1 MLMDMARQDAD
12 ASREYV
18 VVNARRYRKP
28 VEPAVVICFDG
39 CDPAYIEAAEAAG
52 VIPTLTRMRRDG
64 FEALALAAMPT
75 FTNPNNVSI
84 VCGAPPTVHGVAG
97 NFYLDRETG
106 ETVMMLDAA
115 LMRAPTI
122 LAGLAAAGS
131 RVAVVTAK
139 DKLRKAL
146 AHGLALTPGLGA
158 IAFSAEYADTS
169 TEEEHG
175 IANAAA
181 FVGTPKPAQYS
192 AELSLFVL
200 DAGIRLIEAGRADVL
215 YLSLS
220 DYVQH
225 KHASETEE
233 ALAFMAA
240 VDQRLGRLIELGA
253 IVGVTADH
261 GMTDMA
267 GPDGAPSVVYLGDVL
282 DAEFGEGATRVI
294 CPITDPFVRHHGAL
308 GGFVR
313 VHILKDGI
321 DPAAV
326 LERVRA
332 QPGVALALPGNEAAA
347 RFEMPGDREAD
358 IVVIGAAGVALG
370 ARAVDH
376 DLSQL
381 AGERLRSHG
390 SLSEQSVPFILSHPL
405 RGTEPM
411 PEVLRNFDIFDFA
424 LNRVG

>member
-1 MLMDMARQDAD
+1 MNVTVEGAA
-12 ASREYV
+12 ATAEYV
-18 VVNARRYRKP
+18 SVNGRLYQKP
-28 VEPAVVICFDG
+28 IRPTVVICFDG
-39 CDPAYIEAAEAAG
+39 CDPTYIEAAEAAG
-52 VIPTLTRMRRDG
+52 VVPTLSRMKREG
-64 FEALALAAMPT
+64 VAAIALAAMPT

-84 VCGAPPTVHGVAG
+84 VCGVPPAVHGVAG
-97 NFYLDRETG
+97 NFYLDRKTG

-122 LAGLAAAGS
+122 LAGLAEAGS

-146 AHGLALTPGLGA
+146 AYGLRG
-158 IAFSAEYADTS
+158 IAFSAEQADAC

-175 IANAAA
+175 IADATA
-181 FVGTPKPAQYS
+181 FVGRPKPEQYS
-192 AELSLFVL
+192 ADLSLFVL
-200 DAGIRLIEAGRADVL
+200 DAGVRLIEAGRADVL

-225 KHASETEE
+225 KHAPEADE

-240 VDQRLGRLIELGA
+240 VDQRLGRLVELGA
-253 IVGVTADH
+253 TVAITADH

-267 GPDGAPSVVYLGDVL
+267 KPDGEPAVVYLGDIL
-282 DAEFGEGATRVI
+282 DETFGRDATRVI

-321 DPAAV
+321 ARDAV
-326 LERVRA
+326 LDLLRDV
-332 QPGVALALPGNEAAA
+332 PGVALALPREEAAA
-347 RFEMPGDREAD
+347 RFEMPEDREAD
-358 IVVIGAAGVALG
+358 IVVVGEAGVALG
-370 ARAVDH
+370 ARAEEH
-376 DLSQL
+376 DLAQL

-390 SLSEQSVPFILSHPL
+390 GLSEQQVPFIISHPL
-405 RGTEPM
+405 RATSAVPAD
-411 PEVLRNFDIFDFA
+411 LRNFDVFDFA
-424 LNRVG
+424 VNQVE

>member
-1 MLMDMARQDAD
+1 MDMARQDAD

-28 VEPAVVICFDG
+28 VQPAVVVCFDG

-52 VIPTLTRMRRDG
+52 VIPTLTRMRREG

-122 LAGLAAAGS
+122 LAGLAGAGS

-146 AHGLALTPGLGA
+146 AHGLMLADERSA
-158 IAFSAEYADTS
+158 IAFSAEFADAS
-169 TEEEHG
+169 TEAEHG
-175 IANAAA
+175 IADAAA
-181 FVGTPKPAQYS
+181 FVGLPKPAQYS

-225 KHASETEE
+225 KHAPEAPE
-233 ALAFMAA
+233 ALAFMAD

-267 GPDGAPSVVYLGDVL
+267 GPDGAPSVVYIGDVL
-282 DAEFGEGATRVI
+282 DAEFGAGATRVI

-313 VHILKDGI
+313 VHILAGDI

-326 LERVRA
+326 LERVRTL
-332 QPGVALALPGNEAAA
+332 PGVALALPGSEAAA
-347 RFEMPGDREAD
+347 RFEMPVDREAD

-370 ARAVDH
+370 ARAGDH

-390 SLSEQSVPFILSHPL
+390 SLAEQRVPFILSHPL
-405 RGTEPM
+405 RTPGDV
-411 PEVLRNFDIFDFA
+411 PETLRNFDIFDFA
-424 LNRVG
+424 LNRVE

>member
-1 MLMDMARQDAD
+1 MDMAMQGAGAPGEDF
-12 ASREYV
+12 
-18 VVNARRYRKP
+18 VVNSRRYRKP
-28 VEPAVVICFDG
+28 VQPVAVICFDG
-39 CDPAYIEAAEAAG
+39 CDPAYIEAANAAG
-52 VIPTLTRMRRDG
+52 VIPVLAAMQRDG
-64 FEALALAAMPT
+64 LDAIALAAMPT

-97 NFYLDRETG
+97 NFYLDRATG
-106 ETVMMLDAA
+106 QTVMMLDAA

-122 LAGLAAAGS
+122 LAGLAEAGS

-146 AHGLALTPGLGA
+146 GHGLDG
-158 IAFSAEYADTS
+158 IAFSAEHADAT
-169 TEEEHG
+169 TLAEHG
-175 IANAAA
+175 IDDAAG
-181 FVGTPKPAQYS
+181 FVGLPKPDQYS

-200 DAGIRLIEAGRADVL
+200 DAGVKLLEAGRADVL

-225 KHASETEE
+225 KHAPDAPE

-240 VDQRLGRLIELGA
+240 VDRRLGQLIELGA
-253 IVGVTADH
+253 IVAVTADH

-267 GPDGAPSVVYLGDVL
+267 NLTGEPTVVYLGEVL
-282 DAEFGEGATRVI
+282 DAQFGIEATRVI

-313 VHILKDGI
+313 VHIMQDHI

-326 LERVRA
+326 LATLSA
-332 QPGVALALPGNEAAA
+332 QPGVELALPGDEAAI

-358 IVVIGAAGVALG
+358 FVVIGASGVALG
-370 ARAVDH
+370 ARRGDH

-390 SLSEQSVPFILSHPL
+390 SLSEQAVPFILSHPL
-405 RGTEPM
+405 REGEATGAS
-411 PEVLRNFDIFDFA
+411 LRNFDIFDFA
-424 LNRVG
+424 LNRVE

>member
-1 MLMDMARQDAD
+1 MEMAMPGAG
-12 ASREYV
+12 APREYV
-18 VVNARRYRKP
+18 VVNERRYLKP
-28 VEPAVVICFDG
+28 RRTTVVICFDG
-39 CDPAYIEAAEAAG
+39 CDPAYIEAAAAAG
-52 VIPTLTRMRRDG
+52 VTPALDYMRREG
-64 FEALALAAMPT
+64 FAAIADAAMPT

-84 VCGAPPTVHGVAG
+84 VCGAPPAVHGVAG
-97 NFYLDRETG
+97 NFYLDTATG
-106 ETVMMLDAA
+106 RTVMMLDAA

-146 AHGLALTPGLGA
+146 AFGLEGM
-158 IAFSAEYADTS
+158 AFSAEHAEGTS
-169 TEEEHG
+169 EAEHG
-175 IANAAA
+175 IADAAG
-181 FVGTPKPAQYS
+181 FVGLPKPDQYS
-192 AELSLFVL
+192 PELSLYVL

-225 KHASETEE
+225 KHAPEAAE

-240 VDQRLGRLIELGA
+240 VDARIARMIELGA
-253 IVGVTADH
+253 VVGVTADH

-267 GPDGAPSVVYLGDVL
+267 GPDGAPQVVYLGDVL
-282 DAEFGEGATRVI
+282 DAAFGEGATRVI

-313 VHILKDGI
+313 VHMLREGI
-321 DPAAV
+321 DPLAV
-326 LERVRA
+326 RDAIGSL
-332 QPGVALALPGNEAAA
+332 PGVELVLPGPEAAA
-347 RFEMPGDREAD
+347 RFEMPEDREAD
-358 IVVIGAAGVALG
+358 FVVVGAAGVALG
-370 ARAVDH
+370 ARAADH

-390 SLSEQSVPFILSHPL
+390 SLAEQRVPFILSRPL
-405 RGTEPM
+405 KEAAAAPGR
-411 PEVLRNFDIFDFA
+411 LRNFDIFDFA
-424 LNRVG
+424 LNRVE

>member
-1 MLMDMARQDAD
+1 MDMARQDAD

-28 VEPAVVICFDG
+28 VQPAVVVCFDG

-52 VIPTLTRMRRDG
+52 VIPTLTRMRREG

-84 VCGAPPTVHGVAG
+84 VCGAPPRVHGVAG

-122 LAGLAAAGS
+122 LAGLASAGS

-146 AHGLALTPGLGA
+146 AHGLMLVDERSA
-158 IAFSAEYADTS
+158 IAFSAEFADAS
-169 TEEEHG
+169 TEAEHG
-175 IANAAA
+175 IADAAA
-181 FVGTPKPAQYS
+181 FVGLPKPAQYS

-225 KHASETEE
+225 KHAPEAPE
-233 ALAFMAA
+233 ALAFMAD

-267 GPDGAPSVVYLGDVL
+267 GPDGAPSVVYIGDVL
-282 DAEFGEGATRVI
+282 DAEFGAGATRVI

-313 VHILKDGI
+313 VHILAGGI

-326 LERVRA
+326 LERVRTL
-332 QPGVALALPGNEAAA
+332 PGIALALPGSEAAA
-347 RFEMPGDREAD
+347 RFEMPVDREAD

-370 ARAVDH
+370 ARAGDH

-390 SLSEQSVPFILSHPL
+390 SLAEQRVPFILSHPL
-405 RGTEPM
+405 RAPGDV
-411 PEVLRNFDIFDFA
+411 PETLRNFDIFDFA
-424 LNRVG
+424 LNRVE

>member
-1 MLMDMARQDAD
+1 MDMARQDAD

-28 VEPAVVICFDG
+28 AQPAVVICFDG
-39 CDPAYIEAAEAAG
+39 CDPAYIDAAEAAG
-52 VIPTLTRMRRDG
+52 VIPTLARIRGDG
-64 FEALALAAMPT
+64 FTALALAAMPT

-97 NFYLDRETG
+97 NFYLDRESG

-122 LAGLAAAGS
+122 LAGLAEAGS

-146 AHGLALTPGLGA
+146 AHGLSG
-158 IAFSAEYADTS
+158 IAFSAEYADAS

-181 FVGTPKPAQYS
+181 FVGLPKPEQYS

-200 DAGIRLIEAGRADVL
+200 DAGIRLIEAERADVL

-225 KHASETEE
+225 KHAPETDE

-267 GPDGAPSVVYLGDVL
+267 EPDGTPVVVYVGDVL
-282 DAEFGEGATRVI
+282 DAEFGKGATRVI

-313 VHILKDGI
+313 VHILRDGI
-321 DPAAV
+321 DATAV
-326 LERVRA
+326 LERIRSL
-332 QPGVALALPGNEAAA
+332 PGVALALPGSEAAA
-347 RFEMPGDREAD
+347 RFEMPVDREAD

-370 ARAVDH
+370 ACAGDH

-390 SLSEQSVPFILSHPL
+390 SLAEQRVPFILSHPL
-405 RGTEPM
+405 RDAATP
-411 PEVLRNFDIFDFA
+411 PVALRNFDIFDFV
-424 LNRVG
+424 LNRVE

>member
-1 MLMDMARQDAD
+1 MEMALPG
-12 ASREYV
+12 ASAPREYI
-18 VVNARRYRKP
+18 VVNGRSYRRPRRTT
-28 VEPAVVICFDG
+28 VVICFDG
-39 CDPAYIEAAEAAG
+39 CDPAYIEVASQAG
-52 VIPTLTRMRRDG
+52 VTPALDAMRMG
-64 FEALALAAMPT
+64 GHFALADAAMPT

-84 VCGAPPTVHGVAG
+84 VCGAPPAVHGVAG
-97 NFYLDRETG
+97 NFYLDRATG

-122 LAGLAAAGS
+122 LAGLAGNGS
-131 RVAVVTAK
+131 AVAVVTAK

-146 AHGLALTPGLGA
+146 AFGLDG
-158 IAFSAEYADTS
+158 IAFSAERAEGTTQD
-169 TEEEHG
+169 EHG
-175 IANAAA
+175 IVDAAS
-181 FVGTPKPAQYS
+181 FVGLARPDQYS

-200 DAGIRLIEAGRADVL
+200 DAGIRLIEAGRAEVL

-225 KHASETEE
+225 KHAPEAPE

-240 VDQRLGRLIELGA
+240 VDARVARLIELGA
-253 IVGVTADH
+253 VVGITADH

-267 GPDGAPSVVYLGDVL
+267 EPDGGPRVVYLGDCL
-282 DAEFGEGATRVI
+282 DAAFGEGATRVI

-313 VHILKDGI
+313 VHVLDKGVDR
-321 DPAAV
+321 AAV
-326 LERVRA
+326 HELLAA
-332 QPGVALALPGNEAAA
+332 QPGVALALPGAEAAE
-347 RFEMPGDREAD
+347 RFEMPEDREAD
-358 IVVIGAAGVALG
+358 FVVVGAAGVALG

-376 DLSQL
+376 DVSQL

-390 SLSEQSVPFILSHPL
+390 SLSEQRVPFLLSHPL
-405 RGTEPM
+405 V
-411 PEVLRNFDIFDFA
+411 EVGEGGRLRNFDIFDFA